1 MNDLTGKVALVTG
14 SSRGIGRAI
23 ALKLA
28 ARGAKVIFHGVTI
41 SEKLRSAV
49 QAAGDQAEMIT
60 ADFSDPAAVKKMA
73 DEIKQRDLSPDILVL
88 NASVQSYT
96 GLHNFSSEEFQL
108 MFRTNVE
115 SCCILLHEFIPQMRK
130 KLSGRVIFIGSI
142 NGVKPAS
149 RLAVYGAAKAALMN
163 IAHTAA
169 KENADCNI
177 AVNTILPGVIE
188 TDRNEEVLK
197 NPVFVKKLQEE
208 IPMHRFGTADECAEL
223 AVFLASDIAGYI
235 TGNDIS
241 ISGGWQ
247 L

>member
-14 SSRGIGRAI
+14 SSRGIGREI

-49 QAAGDQAEMIT
+49 QAAGDPAEMIT

-96 GLHNFSSEEFQL
+96 GLHNFSCEEFQL

-130 KLSGRVIFIGSI
+130 KAVRQSYFYRQYQWGQTGFAIGRLRCCQSRIDEYSAYCCQR
-142 NGVKPAS
+142 KCRLQYCRQYDPA
-149 RLAVYGAAKAALMN
+149 G
-163 IAHTAA
+163 
-169 KENADCNI
+169 
-177 AVNTILPGVIE
+177 
-188 TDRNEEVLK
+188 RNR
-197 NPVFVKKLQEE
+197 N
-208 IPMHRFGTADECAEL
+208 
-223 AVFLASDIAGYI
+223 
-235 TGNDIS
+235 
-241 ISGGWQ
+241 
-247 L
+247 